1 MQQQRGADRQNFR
14 DISEAMP
21 EISQFNQN
29 NNNDE
34 LTTSTQTNTIS
45 YRGEYMSTP
54 IIKNPS
60 VLAEET
66 KTDEQEEGQSK
77 NP

>member
-1 MQQQRGADRQNFR
+1 MHQQRGADRQNFR

-45 YRGEYMSTP
+45 YRAEYMSTP

-66 KTDEQEEGQSK
+66 KKDEQEEGQSK